1 MASSRNLVHVL
12 VLLIATGLLTAVPA
26 NSAQHN
32 LIEASAAGNL
42 ARVKAFLAANDIVNA
57 RDAKGGTALIRASEN
72 GHLDVVQALLASK
85 ADVNAKNNVGYTALM
100 IASQNV

>member
-42 ARVKAFLAANDIVNA
+42 ARVKALLAANDIGRCERQEQRWIHGVDDCFA
-57 RDAKGGTALIRASEN
+57 E
-72 GHLDVVQALLASK
+72 
-85 ADVNAKNNVGYTALM
+85 
-100 IASQNV
+100 